1 MDVIGNNIDQALV
14 DADDRAAPLEDSDNG
29 ETSYFQDSL
38 LLGKEKL
45 EVYCLKMTEDTPYY
59 YAAVILHS
67 NMKLGWFKQHW
78 AKYERRWIT
87 MMANGMVK
95 LLKDFTAELELEEEE
110 DLKDDPR
117 IQPRKVPTAV

>member
-14 DADDRAAPLEDSDNG
+14 YAADRAAPLEDSDNG
-29 ETSYFQDSL
+29 ETPYFQGSL

-59 YAAVILHS
+59 YAAVNLHP

-87 MMANGMVK
+87 MKENGMVK
-95 LLKDFTAELELEEEE
+95 LVKGFTAELELEEEE
-110 DLKDDPR
+110 DSKEEPR
-117 IQPRKVPTAV
+117 IQPRKAPAAV